1 MSFLS
6 LLRPFLV
13 SCAAL
18 MALPA
23 LAAPSS
29 APAPAAVNLKLRDTR
44 WALETLGG
52 APVSEAGRTVQLVL
66 ASSSQ
71 QLSGHAGCNRLR
83 GRYTQR
89 GTQLALKP
97 LATTRMACPPA
108 QMELEERFLQTLGRI
123 DSYRVEEKGLSLMQ
137 GDEVQATFRAFEK
150 R

>member
-1 MSFLS
+1 MSCLS
-6 LLRPFLV
+6 LLRPAML
-13 SCAAL
+13 SCLAAL
-18 MALPA
+18 AVAPA
-23 LAAPSS
+23 VSWS
-29 APAPAAVNLKLRDTR
+29 APAPANFKLRDTR

-52 APVSEAGRTVQLVL
+52 EAVSVAKVELVL

-97 LATTRMACPPA
+97 LTTTRKACAPA
-108 QMELEERFLQTLGRI
+108 QKALEERFLQTLSRI
-123 DSYRVEEKGLSLMQ
+123 DSYRVEGQQLSLMQ
-137 GDEVQATFRAFEK
+137 GDAVQATFRGLEP